1 MKVTVTASNGD
12 FKKAVF
18 TWSDDLMDCDMASY
32 GFDDEELDA
41 IMEGKAHEGADLDG
55 FIVEIQ

>member
-1 MKVTVTASNGD
+1 MKVTVTTASQD

-18 TWSDDLMDCDMASY
+18 TWSDDFMDCDMVSY

-41 IMEGKAHEGADLDG
+41 IMEGQAHEGADLEG
-55 FIVEIQ
+55 FVVVIQ